1 MVWLLEQNTPS
12 GVLKQQKCT
21 LSLLGARNRKPGCL
35 WAVLPGGSRG
45 ALLVSFRFKGAGIL
59 GCGGILSHHVL
70 PVRLCVSWGS
80 RDTGLGST
88 PLHCDLVF
96 SSYTCKTPLSK
107 SGHILSFWEGRQFG
121 GFAVSPAELARGLF
135 NPGPGAP
142 HPPCPP
148 PSEAWRGVQGLGLCP
163 GRVSSPHSPTSAA
176 WACPMDRR
184 KRRWLWSPWTA
195 VTRPWLCASAASS
208 ATTAVRPRALRAAP
222 KSKHPLGAPSV
233 CPPSVCPPMAT
244 ALKGGAWAG
253 PHAGTQVPLS
263 WQPQSKLGSD
273 SLPFPPTH

>member
-1 MVWLLEQNTPS
+1 MWTRSGRCFDFEQNLIFGREGPWILVWLLEQNTPS

-148 PSEAWRGVQGLGLCP
+148 PSEAWRGVQGLGALSRPCFLSP
-163 GRVSSPHSPTSAA
+163 QPNIGRLGLPHGPSEEKVAVVTVDG
-176 WACPMDRR
+176 CD
-184 KRRWLWSPWTA
+184 TA
-195 VTRPWLCASAASS
+195 V
-208 ATTAVRPRALRAAP
+208 AVRFGSLVGNYSCAAQ
-222 KSKHPLGAPSV
+222 
-233 CPPSVCPPMAT
+233 
-244 ALKGGAWAG
+244 
-253 PHAGTQVPLS
+253 GTQRG
-263 WQPQSKLGSD
+263 SKK
-273 SLPFPPTH
+273 